1 MLFVQNSLTHPHPKH
16 TSTPPKHTHPTQQ
29 WHHFHHHLA
38 LRASSPFTKIGAFRT
53 GTKNG
58 SAKSGSQIQINVV
71 CVRLDTARSKQSC
84 QIRIKAP
91 ACRVE
96 AKWSTEIRIGSG
108 SQALA
113 LCGAPSDY
121 LENMLVFKKSLSL
134 IHSVHALE

>member
-91 ACRVE
+91 ACPCRGKVVY
-96 AKWSTEIRIGSG
+96 WDPHWIRIAGTSPVW
-108 SQALA
+108 S
-113 LCGAPSDY
+113 APVTTLKTCWFSKN
-121 LENMLVFKKSLSL
+121 LLV
-134 IHSVHALE
+134 